1 MDNRPPMWFVE
12 VLGVGHPCVSAEV
25 VRQLCSEALQSDFT
39 EVQIVANCFLHTAY
53 EEAVRIREDANSPI
67 TDIRL
72 EIIPDND

>member
-1 MDNRPPMWFVE
+1 MDNVSSMWFVE

-25 VRQLCSEALQSDFT
+25 VRQLCSEALQSDCT
-39 EVQIVANCFLHTAY
+39 EVRIVANCFLHTAY
-53 EEAVRIREDANSPI
+53 KEAVRIRDNANFPI